1 MPKKPEL
8 FVLVA
13 DATRAELLRRQRGA
27 PPFATVA
34 SFDNPDAHLPDRA
47 FGTERPGRTH
57 ESVGPRRA
65 AVTPRTPPR
74 VRVLAAFANELAA
87 ALEKAVAGG
96 RGTQLVL
103 AAPPRLLRMIE
114 ARLNPETAEAV
125 ARTVPKDLTR
135 LPRLALQERL
145 VESLLPQG

>member
-1 MPKKPEL
+1 MPRKPDL

-13 DATRAELLRRQRGA
+13 DATRAEILRRQRGN

-34 SFDNPDAHLPDRA
+34 TFDNPDSHLRDRA

-57 ESVGPRRA
+57 ESVGPRRSA
-65 AVTPRTPPR
+65 IAPRTAPR

-87 ALEKAVAGG
+87 AIEKALASS
-96 RGTQLVL
+96 RGAQFVV

-114 ARLNPETAEAV
+114 ARLNPDAGEAV
-125 ARTVPKDLTR
+125 TRTVPKDLTR
-135 LPRLALQERL
+135 LPRLTLMERL
-145 VESLLPQG
+145 TTALVPQR